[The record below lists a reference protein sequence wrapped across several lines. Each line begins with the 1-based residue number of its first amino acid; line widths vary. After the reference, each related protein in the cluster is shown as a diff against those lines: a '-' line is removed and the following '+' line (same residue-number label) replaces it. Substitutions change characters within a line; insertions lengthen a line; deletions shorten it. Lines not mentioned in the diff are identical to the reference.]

1 MKCKETAAILGSPSS
16 ERSALAVS
24 GLAVE
29 WRSSLWSRSDDK
41 SDTVCPVTDRE
52 IPFFSG
58 WIRWYREAL
67 LSPCFVGESTF
78 LFSDRSENRQ
88 NAQNALREDLVS

>member
-1 MKCKETAAILGSPSS
+1 
-16 ERSALAVS
+16 
-24 GLAVE
+24 
-29 WRSSLWSRSDDK
+29 
-41 SDTVCPVTDRE
+41 
-52 IPFFSG
+52 
-58 WIRWYREAL
+58 L